1 MSITNLISGA
11 LAFLLGVGTAFLLYS
26 TPLFSLR
33 EATSTNSTVA
43 ITVVLFSVPMVLLSI
58 SRVRDVLKIPNSDNS
73 TDLIAVLYVGFALG
87 LAAPL
92 VLGFGAAWEFPDGGV
107 LES

>member
-1 MSITNLISGA
+1 MSVPDIISGA

-33 EATSTNSTVA
+33 EATSSNSTVA
-43 ITVVLFSVPMVLLSI
+43 ITIVLFSLPMVLLSI
-58 SRVRDVLKIPNSDNS
+58 SRVRRLLKISDSDSS
-73 TDLIAVLYVGFALG
+73 TDLIAVLYLGFALG

-107 LES
+107 LD